1 MPTARLRR
9 LGRTSSEPS
18 RQVAGFAPRRRLRGS
33 IHAMPLSAILTAPD
47 QPVHSPDAHVGQARC
62 GFLLVSGDAG
72 VVWKCV
78 VVSDTLYPP
87 ELHARETHNPS
98 SEAIFLAPC

>member
-1 MPTARLRR
+1 MSGSAMASGCQQHPSGVLVVRAQSCPGKMPGLFWAEVFREASTQCHSVHLLDARV
-9 LGRTSSEPS
+9 E
-18 RQVAGFAPRRRLRGS
+18 
-33 IHAMPLSAILTAPD
+33 
-47 QPVHSPDAHVGQARC
+47 QARC

-78 VVSDTLYPP
+78 VVGDTLYPP